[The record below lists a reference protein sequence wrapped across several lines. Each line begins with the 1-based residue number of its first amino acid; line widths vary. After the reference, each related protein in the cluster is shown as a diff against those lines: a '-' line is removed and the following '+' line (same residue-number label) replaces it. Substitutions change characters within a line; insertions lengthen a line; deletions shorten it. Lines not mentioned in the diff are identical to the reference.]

1 MSSRVKSGF
10 DRFRRIMGNIE
21 RKGLENLA
29 KSSATLVGQFHPGQA
44 PAII

>member
-1 MSSRVKSGF
+1 
-10 DRFRRIMGNIE
+10 MGNIE

-29 KSSATLVGQFHPGQA
+29 KSSATLVGQFHLGQA